1 MNGAN
6 RTTIVLLASLLIVA
20 MAMIIFVTWSATEDT
35 IDRLGDFV
43 EYLAAHDDDSGKLI
57 VTLAALMAA
66 VIALLIIIIEL
77 APEDVEREL
86 KVQQGG
92 MTTIVPAEA
101 LRLRLEEA
109 LLALPAVSAAKARV
123 GARDKGI
130 AVAMDVTVPAGTNVG
145 HITQDASRVA
155 LDTIERDLGLPAA
168 GKPSV
173 RVVFGEAKAVAPEAP
188 PATPAPEPQASSWSQ
203 PPAEAPHAGPV
214 ATPDAPSSGPSW
226 TPPPLHPEAPEEDK
240 RPEDP
245 F

>member
-6 RTTIVLLASLLIVA
+6 RTAIVLLASLLIVA
-20 MAMIIFVTWSATEDT
+20 MAMLIFVTWSVTEDT

-57 VTLAALMAA
+57 VTLGALMTA
-66 VIALLIIIIEL
+66 VIGLLIIIIEL

-109 LLALPAVSAAKARV
+109 LLALPVVSAATARV
-123 GARDKGI
+123 ATKDKGI
-130 AVAMDVTVPAGTNVG
+130 AVAMDVTVPPGTNVG

-155 LDTIERDLGLPAA
+155 LDTIERDLGLPTA
-168 GKPSV
+168 GKPTV
-173 RVVFGEAKAVAPEAP
+173 RVVFGEAPAVAPTAP
-188 PATPAPEPQASSWSQ
+188 AAPVSDPQASSWSQ
-203 PPAEAPHAGPV
+203 PPAEVPHADPV
-214 ATPDAPSSGPSW
+214 VTSDAPSSGPSW
-226 TPPPLHPEAPEEDK
+226 SPPPLHPEAPEEDQ
-240 RPEDP
+240 RPENP